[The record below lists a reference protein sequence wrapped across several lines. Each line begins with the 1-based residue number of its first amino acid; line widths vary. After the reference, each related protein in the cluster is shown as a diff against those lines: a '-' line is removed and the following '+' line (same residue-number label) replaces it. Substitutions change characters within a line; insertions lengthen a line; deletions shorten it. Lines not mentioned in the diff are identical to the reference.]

1 MSAKTETLAT
11 PARPIASTILAIV
24 VTLAIGAT
32 AGSLI
37 TRAVTS
43 DTPAVAEQVVG
54 IAPWDQQKLDAMNG
68 RQMAG
73 TAEVDGPGIAPWD
86 KGRLD
91 AMSGRQL
98 AASAEA
104 DGPGIAPW
112 DQGKLDAMNGF
123 QASAGGAGSG

>member
-37 TRAVTS
+37 TGAVTS

-73 TAEVDGPGIAPWD
+73 TAEVDGPGIA
-86 KGRLD
+86 
-91 AMSGRQL
+91 A
-98 AASAEA
+98 
-104 DGPGIAPW
+104 W
-112 DQGKLDAMNGF
+112 DQGKLDAMDGF